1 MNLDR
6 LKMTDCRGGGGG
18 GGGGHIKLMNS
29 GGLDW
34 SRSCGRKRSRG
45 MVGKGYKVA
54 ARAVV
59 VVVIVVVVSEF
70 AKSAFVTADKL
81 YLLSSDGSWMPS
93 NSPGVKFPEVVEV
106 IELSPQPYLLVPGVY
121 DRSPAWMMRMQ
132 DWNAARCHP
141 YRCGMAAIANA
152 RVHRVRARVRGHT
165 CRDSRVGGDVE
176 VEVVVVVG
184 TAAAAADAEAE
195 AVVVEEVKDV
205 RSPLSAAGEQL
216 GRRMEASEGRRLDE
230 GVQRLS
236 GRQRRRFTCRRRRH
250 GVRGTR

>member
-81 YLLSSDGSWMPS
+81 YLLSSD
-93 NSPGVKFPEVVEV
+93 
-106 IELSPQPYLLVPGVY
+106 
-121 DRSPAWMMRMQ
+121 
-132 DWNAARCHP
+132 
-141 YRCGMAAIANA
+141 
-152 RVHRVRARVRGHT
+152 
-165 CRDSRVGGDVE
+165 
-176 VEVVVVVG
+176 
-184 TAAAAADAEAE
+184 
-195 AVVVEEVKDV
+195 
-205 RSPLSAAGEQL
+205 
-216 GRRMEASEGRRLDE
+216 
-230 GVQRLS
+230 
-236 GRQRRRFTCRRRRH
+236 
-250 GVRGTR
+250 